1 MIKIIY
7 IKDSEKNESYV
18 WRKDIVMILK
28 TKKIVVFT
36 AKSKLPDIKCVEN
49 IGEILN
55 KINEIN

>member
-7 IKDSEKNESYV
+7 IVNSEKHEVYV

-28 TKKIVVFT
+28 TEKVIVFT
-36 AKSKLPDIKCVEN
+36 DKSKLLDRKYVEN
-49 IGEILN
+49 IDEILN